1 MIAINSK
8 KKYFIFVMLRTNI
21 HSEVNVVI
29 CDVVT
34 GQEVRIDKQ
43 EQKTR
48 VHAENI
54 ENVLRITVPQHGS
67 MHISHRRGGGGES
80 IDVFALVF
88 ILRMVYIKHFKQ
100 VMSFNK

>member
-34 GQEVRIDKQ
+34 GQEMRKDKQ
-43 EQKTR
+43 E
-48 VHAENI
+48 
-54 ENVLRITVPQHGS
+54 
-67 MHISHRRGGGGES
+67 
-80 IDVFALVF
+80 
-88 ILRMVYIKHFKQ
+88 
-100 VMSFNK
+100 

>member
-1 MIAINSK
+1 
-8 KKYFIFVMLRTNI
+8 MLRTNI

-34 GQEVRIDKQ
+34 GQEVRKDKQ

-54 ENVLRITVPQHGS
+54 ENVL
-67 MHISHRRGGGGES
+67 
-80 IDVFALVF
+80 
-88 ILRMVYIKHFKQ
+88 
-100 VMSFNK
+100 